1 MRSNNTAQKPK
12 VISLFTGAMGLDL
25 GIEKAGF
32 EVVACVENEKMC
44 VETIRCNAPEVKV
57 YPEDINLVDPLQ
69 ILSDLGLK
77 PGEVELVVGG
87 PPCQPFSTAGKRR
100 SLHDF
105 RGNVI
110 VRFLD
115 YVKEIKPKYFILE
128 NVRGIYY
135 AKLSNTPPEYQ
146 EYKEI
151 EDIPG
156 SVVYFLYKEFQK
168 LGYSI
173 SFNLFD
179 SSLYSVPQRR
189 ERFIMFGTLSSESV
203 ELPIPTSVAKQIT
216 LADTIK
222 KIQSKKHDYIKL
234 RENHIKYLRLL
245 KGGQYWKDLPLDIQ
259 EEAMGKSFHLQGG
272 KTGFYRRL
280 SWDKPSPTLVTSP
293 TMPATM
299 LVHPDEMRPL
309 SIQEYALIQQFPENW
324 KFSGKMISIYKQ
336 IGNAVPTGLGFAAGT
351 AIQNHRNG
359 IKKQSVN
366 MLNYSRYKETSHFE
380 FIPNF
385 EKKHLSKKSQQ
396 MEAFTEEIVELP
408 FLQLQKSSYNER
420 PSL

>member
-1 MRSNNTAQKPK
+1 MKHNKSGKKPK

-32 EVVACVENEKMC
+32 DVVACVENEKMC
-44 VETIRCNAPEVKV
+44 NETIRINRPEVKL
-57 YPEDINLVDPLQ
+57 YPDDINLVDPLQ

-77 PGEVELVVGG
+77 EGEVELVVGG

-100 SLHDF
+100 SFHDF

-115 YVKEIKPKYFILE
+115 YVKAIKPKYFILE

-151 EDIPG
+151 EDIAG

-189 ERFIMFGTLSSESV
+189 ERFIMFGTLSSEPV
-203 ELPIPTSVAKQIT
+203 ELPIPTSLEKPVT
-216 LADTIK
+216 VGETIK
-222 KIQSKKHDYIKL
+222 KIQGTNHDYIKL
-234 RENHIKYLRLL
+234 RENHIKYLKLL
-245 KGGQYWKDLPLDIQ
+245 KGGEYWKNLPLEVQ
-259 EEAMGKSFHLQGG
+259 EEAMGKSFRLGGG

-280 SWDKPSPTLVTSP
+280 SWGKPSPTLVTSP

-299 LVHPDEMRPL
+299 LVHPEEMRPL

-324 KFSGKMISIYKQ
+324 KFAGKIISIYKQ
-336 IGNAVPTGLGFAAGT
+336 IGNAVPVGLGFAAGN
-351 AIQNHRNG
+351 AIQNHRKG
-359 IKKQSVN
+359 VKKQSKN
-366 MLNYSRYKETSHFE
+366 ILNHSRYKETSHFE

-385 EKKHLSKKSQQ
+385 EKKHIKKDSIPEQIGV
-396 MEAFTEEIVELP
+396 FDPITP
-408 FLQLQKSSYNER
+408 
-420 PSL
+420 